1 MGALGNR
8 SAGRRVHAAYR
19 HPRARP
25 RPGSAPA
32 QPRAVRHHVGA
43 HREPATRGRPSHRA
57 GSADRGGAVSH
68 TGDDTSTAALTARAG
83 PDSISRS
90 QKRTWLIDVD
100 PPPGGPRLPRAGPPW
115 EDPGLADQALQ
126 EPTRPVA
133 RLHAGGGGALPGD
146 RRPAGRSLHLHGQ
159 GQSGRRRHE
168 RHSFLGLGNIGPL
181 AGKPVME
188 GKGILFKAFADIDVF
203 DLEVASENP
212 EDVIRFCQ
220 LLEPTVGGINLE
232 DIRSPDCFH
241 IEEELRD
248 TLSIPVFHDD
258 QHGTAIISGAA
269 LLNALDVVGK
279 DVGQIRV
286 VFAGAGAAALATAE
300 HYVRLGVRR
309 EQIVMCDHE
318 GVLHTERADL
328 DRYKSR
334 FAVRTKARTLADAF
348 KDADVFVGLSVAGIV
363 SGDMLKAM
371 AKQPIVFALANPT
384 PEIMPEEAKQA
395 RGDAVIA
402 TGRSDFSNQVNNVL
416 GFPFIFRGALDVRA
430 KKINE
435 EMEMAATRALA
446 ALAKEEVPES
456 VTRAYGGDKLKF
468 GPDYLIPKPFD
479 PRVLLWVAPA
489 VAWAAVAS
497 GIAGRIID
505 VEEYR
510 AELEA
515 RLGPERQVMR
525 GLITRAQQDPP
536 SIVFPEGDDPRILR
550 ASRILADEGIA
561 RPILL
566 GDLDAIRRQA
576 DEGSLTLED
585 IELMNPRSAAD
596 RDQLAE
602 ELWQLRR
609 RRGFTLREAKARV
622 LDPIY
627 YGLLLLRAGRTDA
640 LVAGEEIDYPDSIRP
655 ALEVIGVEPG
665 RKHVSGIYMMIFR
678 QQTFFFADTTVNIEP
693 DAATLA
699 EIATA
704 TAKFVTRL
712 GVEPRIAML
721 SFSNFGSVKHPA
733 ATKVQQAVAL
743 LHERE
748 PELQVDGEMQADT
761 AVVERILTKVYPFAK
776 LRGPANVLIFPDLD
790 AANIA
795 YKLLARLGDAQAIGP
810 ILVGM
815 DRPVHVLQRLSEVP
829 DIVNMA
835 VIAAVDAL
843 EHRRHARSTT

>member
-1 MGALGNR
+1 MVPPSRRQEALDYH
-8 SAGRRVHAAYR
+8 AQGRPGKIQVTPTKPFKDQRDLSLAYTPGVAEPCLEIQKNSDEAYR
-19 HPRARP
+19 YTSK
-25 RPGSAPA
+25 GNLV
-32 QPRAVRHHVGA
+32 AVVSNG
-43 HREPATRGRPSHRA
+43 T
-57 GSADRGGAVSH
+57 AV
-68 TGDDTSTAALTARAG
+68 
-83 PDSISRS
+83 
-90 QKRTWLIDVD
+90 
-100 PPPGGPRLPRAGPPW
+100 
-115 EDPGLADQALQ
+115 
-126 EPTRPVA
+126 
-133 RLHAGGGGALPGD
+133 
-146 RRPAGRSLHLHGQ
+146 
-159 GQSGRRRHE
+159 
-168 RHSFLGLGNIGPL
+168 LGLGNIGAV

-188 GKGILFKAFADIDVF
+188 GKGILFKTFADIDVF
-203 DLEVASENP
+203 DLEVGSEKP

-232 DIRSPDCFH
+232 DVRSPDCFY
-241 IEEELRD
+241 IEQKLRE

-269 LLNALDVVGK
+269 LLNALELVKK
-279 DVGQIRV
+279 DLDKVKI
-286 VFAGAGAAALATAE
+286 VFAGAGAAAIATAE
-300 HYVRLGVRR
+300 HYVRLGVKR
-309 EQIVMCDHE
+309 EHIAMADHK
-318 GVLHTERADL
+318 GPIAKSRDDL
-328 DRYKSR
+328 DEFKQR
-334 FAVRTKARTLADAF
+334 FAVDTKAKNLGELLQG
-348 KDADVFVGLSVAGIV
+348 ADVFVGLSVGGIV
-363 SGDMLKAM
+363 TGDMLKSM
-371 AKQPIVFALANPT
+371 AKKPVIFALANPT
-384 PEIMPEEAKQA
+384 PEIMPDEAMKA
-395 RGDAVIA
+395 RPDAIVA
-402 TGRSDFSNQVNNVL
+402 TGRSDFPNQVNNVL

-430 KKINE
+430 KQINE
-435 EMEMAATRALA
+435 EMKMAATRALA

-456 VTRAYGGDKLKF
+456 VTRAYGIDRLRF

-497 GIAGRIID
+497 GVAGKIVD

-510 AELEA
+510 VELEA
-515 RLGPERQVMR
+515 RLGPARQVMR

-550 ASRILADEGIA
+550 AARILADEGIA

-566 GDLDAIRRQA
+566 GDLDVIRRQA
-576 DEGSLTLED
+576 DDASLTLED
-585 IELMNPRSAAD
+585 IELMNPRLAAD
-596 RDQLAE
+596 RDQLAD

-609 RRGFTLREAKARV
+609 RRGITQREARDRV

-627 YGLLLLRAGRTDA
+627 YGMLMLRAGRTDA
-640 LVAGEEIDYPDSIRP
+640 LVAGEEVDYPHSIRP

-678 QQTFFFADTTVNIEP
+678 QQTFFFADTTVNIDP
-693 DAATLA
+693 DAETLA

-712 GVEPRIAML
+712 GIEPRVALL
-721 SFSNFGSVKHPA
+721 SFSNFGSVKHPSA
-733 ATKVQQAVAL
+733 AKVQQAVTL

-776 LRGPANVLIFPDLD
+776 LRGPANVLIFPDLN

-815 DRPVHVLQRLSEVP
+815 ARPVHVLQRLSEVP

-835 VIAAVDAL
+835 VIAAIDAL
-843 EHRRHARSTT
+843 EYRRLARPTK

>member
-1 MGALGNR
+1 MAPPSRRQEALDYHSQG
-8 SAGRRVHAAYR
+8 
-19 HPRARP
+19 
-25 RPGSAPA
+25 RPGKIQVTPTKPFKDQRDLSLAYTPGVA
-32 QPRAVRHHVGA
+32 EPCLEIAKKPDDAYLYTVKGNLVAVVTNG
-43 HREPATRGRPSHRA
+43 T
-57 GSADRGGAVSH
+57 AV
-68 TGDDTSTAALTARAG
+68 
-83 PDSISRS
+83 
-90 QKRTWLIDVD
+90 
-100 PPPGGPRLPRAGPPW
+100 
-115 EDPGLADQALQ
+115 
-126 EPTRPVA
+126 
-133 RLHAGGGGALPGD
+133 
-146 RRPAGRSLHLHGQ
+146 
-159 GQSGRRRHE
+159 
-168 RHSFLGLGNIGPL
+168 LGLGNIGAL

-203 DLEVASENP
+203 DLEVGSENP

-232 DIRSPDCFH
+232 DIRSPDCFY
-241 IEEELRD
+241 IEQRLRE
-248 TLSIPVFHDD
+248 TLGIPVFHDD

-269 LLNALDVVGK
+269 LLNALLLVKKEISTVK
-279 DVGQIRV
+279 I
-286 VFAGAGAAALATAE
+286 VFAGAGAAAIATAE

-309 EQIVMCDHE
+309 ENIVMSDHKGVIYKGRE
-318 GVLHTERADL
+318 GL
-328 DRYKSR
+328 DEFKQR
-334 FAVRTKARTLADAF
+334 FAIETKARTLAEALEG
-348 KDADVFVGLSVAGIV
+348 ADVFVGLSVAGIV
-363 SGDMLKAM
+363 TGEMLQAM
-371 AKQPIVFALANPT
+371 AKKPVIFALANPT
-384 PEIMPEEAKQA
+384 PEIMPDEAKNA
-395 RGDAVIA
+395 RPDAIVA
-402 TGRSDFSNQVNNVL
+402 TGRSDFPNQVNNVL

-446 ALAKEEVPES
+446 ELAKQEVPES
-456 VTRAYGGDKLKF
+456 VARAYGGEKLKF
-468 GPDYLIPKPFD
+468 GPEYLIPKPFD

-525 GLITRAQQDPP
+525 GLISRAQQDPP
-536 SIVFPEGDDPRILR
+536 SIVFPEGDDPRVLR

-576 DEGSLTLED
+576 DDGSLTLED
-585 IELMNPRSAAD
+585 IELVNPRTAAD
-596 RDQLAE
+596 RDELAQ
-602 ELWQLRR
+602 ELWQRRR
-609 RRGFTLREAKARV
+609 RRGMTLREAKNRI
-622 LDPIY
+622 LDPMY
-627 YGLLLLRAGRTDA
+627 YGLLMLRAGRTDA
-640 LVAGEEIDYPDSIRP
+640 LVAGEEIDYPDALRP
-655 ALEVIGVEPG
+655 ALEVIGAEPG

-693 DAATLA
+693 DAETLA

-712 GVEPRIAML
+712 GIEPRVAML

-733 ATKVQQAVAL
+733 AAKVQQAVAL
-743 LHERE
+743 LHERD

-761 AVVERILTKVYPFAK
+761 AVVERILTRVYPFAK
-776 LRGPANVLIFPDLD
+776 LRGPANVLIFPDLN

-815 DRPVHVLQRLSEVP
+815 GRPVHVLQRLSEVP

-843 EHRRHARSTT
+843 EYRRHTGSSK